1 MTMRYASLC
10 LFLVFSTAVCELVVA
25 QEKIL
30 SLENT
35 LDIVR
40 KYHPVAKQSV
50 LLVDMAEANLQ
61 SSRGAFDPSFYT
73 RNEKKTFDGK
83 NYFNYSNPELKIPT
97 WFGINVKAGLENN
110 QGGSINPE
118 LTPNKSTY
126 VGVSFPVLKGLLLDQ
141 RRAALQQS
149 KLMVQMNKQEQL
161 LVLNDLLFDAAE
173 VYWKWVAAYQIH
185 EVLSSAVIFNQK
197 RFEFV
202 KLAFVS
208 GDRAAIDTTEAL
220 SQLQTIQTIQ
230 SQAWLELQKQR
241 LLLSNFMWNEN
252 AEAYELADE
261 IVPDP
266 SWNMVNIVNYPKPL
280 LDESISQA
288 SLAHPKLLSLGVK
301 QRVLEVEKRLKFQSL
316 LPSLDVKYN
325 FLNEGYSINKLFAQP
340 LLENNYKFG
349 LQFGMPLFQ
358 REARGDY
365 RAAKIKISDL
375 DYTQQQTRTQII
387 NKVKASYNEL
397 LATQNQVL
405 LYQGNVQNQQLL
417 LKAEETKF
425 AIGESSM
432 FLVNTRETKLLES
445 QQKLAELKAK
455 FFKSIL
461 AIQWSAG
468 QIR

>member
-1 MTMRYASLC
+1 
-10 LFLVFSTAVCELVVA
+10 
-25 QEKIL
+25 
-30 SLENT
+30 
-35 LDIVR
+35 
-40 KYHPVAKQSV
+40 
-50 LLVDMAEANLQ
+50 
-61 SSRGAFDPSFYT
+61 
-73 RNEKKTFDGK
+73 
-83 NYFNYSNPELKIPT
+83 
-97 WFGINVKAGLENN
+97 
-110 QGGSINPE
+110 
-118 LTPNKSTY
+118 
-126 VGVSFPVLKGLLLDQ
+126 
-141 RRAALQQS
+141 
-149 KLMVQMNKQEQL
+149 
-161 LVLNDLLFDAAE
+161 
-173 VYWKWVAAYQIH
+173 
-185 EVLSSAVIFNQK
+185 
-197 RFEFV
+197 
-202 KLAFVS
+202 
-208 GDRAAIDTTEAL
+208 
-220 SQLQTIQTIQ
+220 
-230 SQAWLELQKQR
+230 
-241 LLLSNFMWNEN
+241 MWNEN
-252 AEAYELADE
+252 SEAYELAAE
-261 IVPDP
+261 ILPDP

-301 QRVLEVEKRLKFQSL
+301 QRVLEVDKRLKFQSL
-316 LPSLDVKYN
+316 LPSLDLKYN
-325 FLNEGYSINKLFAQP
+325 FLNEGYSANKLFAQP

-365 RAAKIKISDL
+365 RAAKIRITDL

-425 AIGESSM
+425 SIGESSM

>member
-1 MTMRYASLC
+1 
-10 LFLVFSTAVCELVVA
+10 
-25 QEKIL
+25 
-30 SLENT
+30 
-35 LDIVR
+35 
-40 KYHPVAKQSV
+40 
-50 LLVDMAEANLQ
+50 
-61 SSRGAFDPSFYT
+61 
-73 RNEKKTFDGK
+73 
-83 NYFNYSNPELKIPT
+83 
-97 WFGINVKAGLENN
+97 
-110 QGGSINPE
+110 
-118 LTPNKSTY
+118 
-126 VGVSFPVLKGLLLDQ
+126 
-141 RRAALQQS
+141 
-149 KLMVQMNKQEQL
+149 LMVQMNKQEQL
-161 LVLNDLLFDAAE
+161 LLLNDLLFDAAE

-252 AEAYELADE
+252 SEAYELAAE
-261 IVPDP
+261 ILPDP
-266 SWNMVNIVNYPKPL
+266 SWNMVDILNYPKPL

-316 LPSLDVKYN
+316 LPSLDLKYN
-325 FLNEGYSINKLFAQP
+325 FLNEGYSTNKLFAQP

-365 RAAKIKISDL
+365 RAAKIRITDL
-375 DYTQQQTRTQII
+375 DYTQQQTRTQIT
-387 NKVKASYNEL
+387 NKVKATYNEL
-397 LATQNQVL
+397 VATQNQVL

-425 AIGESSM
+425 SIGESSM